1 MQAWQSWNEGK
12 VLELMDPLLTDSC
25 DPEEFLRHVHIG
37 LLCVQE
43 DASHRPTMSS
53 VVLMLNRQTVTLR
66 PPQRP
71 AFSGGRFSD
80 YKETNVICSVNAVTI
95 SSILPR

>member
-25 DPEEFLRHVHIG
+25 DPEEFLRHIHIG

-43 DASHRPTMSS
+43 DASHRPTMSF

-66 PPQRP
+66 PPQ
-71 AFSGGRFSD
+71 
-80 YKETNVICSVNAVTI
+80 
-95 SSILPR
+95 